1 MALFVLGDTHLS
13 FGVPEKPMD
22 IFQGWENYQVLL
34 EKNWNGD
41 NCTRRHNCTCWG
53 HFMGHESGAGKGRFR
68 LPAPSHGDENYL
80 ERAIMI
86 IGGIP

>member
-34 EKNWNGD
+34 EYFYLLL
-41 NCTRRHNCTCWG
+41 NCVEVLVYFQFLGQLLLYLHL
-53 HFMGHESGAGKGRFR
+53 HDIY
-68 LPAPSHGDENYL
+68 PSLVYQLH
-80 ERAIMI
+80 
-86 IGGIP
+86 

>member
-34 EKNWNGD
+34 EKHQRPPVWANKEFG
-41 NCTRRHNCTCWG
+41 
-53 HFMGHESGAGKGRFR
+53 
-68 LPAPSHGDENYL
+68 
-80 ERAIMI
+80 
-86 IGGIP
+86 